1 MAQNEDVVIDQGTTF
16 QLPFQVL
23 RNDGCPVDLGDFT
36 LRGDLRHNFAD
47 AAPSASFTVAVTNE
61 AEGEAAAQLGPN
73 VTANLV
79 AAKYRYDIE
88 MVSGSVVTRILEGF
102 ATVEPEVTK

>member
-1 MAQNEDVVIDQGTTF
+1 MSQKEDVTIDQGATF

-23 RNDGCPVDLGDFT
+23 QANGCPLDLGDFT

-47 AAPSASFTVAVTNE
+47 ATASASFTVAVTSE
-61 AEGEAAAQLGPN
+61 SEGEAAAQLGPT

-79 AAKYRYDIE
+79 AAKYLYDIE
-88 MVSGSVVTRILEGF
+88 IVSGSVVTRILSGF

>member
-23 RNDGCPVDLGDFT
+23 QNNGCPVDLGDFI

-47 AAPSASFTVAVTNE
+47 ATASASFTVTVTNE
-61 AEGEAAAQLGPN
+61 SEGEAAAQLGPTL
-73 VTANLV
+73 TAALTP
-79 AAKYRYDIE
+79 AKYRYDIE
-88 MVSGSVVTRILEGF
+88 LISGSVVTRILEGF